1 MVLLANVSA
10 RLIFKIKNSMIKI
23 YRLKQVRNN
32 VSHVLIGAG
41 GNKVRYE
48 FTGGN
53 VIAGICPEISLKG
66 KYYQDLLED
75 SELFKSGMVVKV
87 REIKTS
93 KDIDP
98 APTPEP
104 TPKKQVDSVDS
115 ITTPDELLVFVNTN
129 YSKKFT
135 DPAKALVFAAQ
146 KGIAFP
152 NYPVGE

>member
-1 MVLLANVSA
+1 
-10 RLIFKIKNSMIKI
+10 MIKI

-32 VSHVLIGAG
+32 VSHVLVGAG

-53 VIAGICPEISLKG
+53 VITDTCPEISLKG
-66 KYYQDLLED
+66 KYYQDLLEQ
-75 SELFKSGMVVKV
+75 SELFKSGTVVLV

-93 KDIDP
+93 DDINP
-98 APTPEP
+98 VPTPE
-104 TPKKQVDSVDS
+104 KQVDSVDS
-115 ITTPDELLVFVNTN
+115 VTTPDELLVYVNTN

-135 DPAKALVFAAQ
+135 NPAKALVFAAQ

-152 NYPVGE
+152 NYSVGE

>member
-1 MVLLANVSA
+1 
-10 RLIFKIKNSMIKI
+10 MIKI

-32 VSHVLIGAG
+32 VSHVLVGAG

-53 VIAGICPEISLKG
+53 VIAGTCPEISLKS

-98 APTPEP
+98 VP

-115 ITTPDELLVFVNTN
+115 VTTPDELLVYVNTN

-152 NYPVGE
+152 NYSVGE